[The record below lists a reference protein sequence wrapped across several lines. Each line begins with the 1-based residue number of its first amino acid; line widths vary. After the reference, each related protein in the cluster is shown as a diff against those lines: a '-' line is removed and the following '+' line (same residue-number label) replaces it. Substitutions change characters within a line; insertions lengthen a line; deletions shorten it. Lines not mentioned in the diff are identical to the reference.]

1 MNSKERFIIDSS
13 SFKIKHGKLLESL
26 QKPKTYGENQMLYQQ
41 GDIAEYVYYL
51 KSGRVKIYIASQD
64 GYDKAL
70 TTLTQGSLF
79 GKASFFDGTP
89 RTSSAKALQQSE
101 IIAIDKQLMAKI
113 FQMQPDFAIEL
124 LEYLSKT
131 IQMLST
137 HIDWITFAQAD
148 KRIARFMCENYDPL
162 VKTVV
167 YTHEEIGEEI
177 SVSRVTVSKIL
188 RQFRKNDWIET
199 KYRQIIIKNI
209 EALADYANN

>member
-1 MNSKERFIIDSS
+1 MSSKERFVIESS

-41 GDIAEYVYYL
+41 GDMAEYVYYL
-51 KSGRVKIYIASQD
+51 KSGRVKIYIASQS

-89 RTSSAKALQQSE
+89 RTSSAKALEVCE
-101 IIAIDKQLMAKI
+101 IIAIDKQLMSKI

-131 IQMLST
+131 IQMLSA
-137 HIDWITFAQAD
+137 HIDWITFVQAD
-148 KRIARFMCENYDPL
+148 KRIARFMCENYDPM
-162 VKTVV
+162 VKTVA

-177 SVSRVTVSKIL
+177 GVSRVTVSKIL
-188 RQFRKNDWIET
+188 RQFRKYGWIDT
-199 KYRQIIIKNI
+199 KYRQINIKDLS
-209 EALADYANN
+209 ALTEYADD